1 MSVENIPREAGWFID
16 RHITSVAQLE
26 SLLLLQT
33 DPARTWSPAEIA
45 RELRLDATWVQA
57 QLDVLSDLGLL
68 QKADAPEPAYQYA
81 PRDQHLRNVVTVVAQ
96 AYITNRVSVIE
107 RIYSHPS
114 DQLRAFSDAFRL
126 RKDTPNG

>member
-1 MSVENIPREAGWFID
+1 MTVENIPREAGWFID

-45 RELRLDATWVQA
+45 RELRLDATWVQSK
-57 QLDVLSDLGLL
+57 LEILCDLGVL
-68 QKADAPEPAYQYA
+68 QKVAAPEPAFQYA
-81 PRDQHLRNVVTVVAQ
+81 PRDQHLRTVVTIVAQ

-114 DQLRAFSDAFRL
+114 DDLRAFSDAFRL
-126 RKDTPNG
+126 RKDNPNG